1 MKEQILQ
8 LFTKLNKI
16 IEEKIET
23 GELNKDIK
31 FHSGI
36 IPNKKWK
43 YSSQEEE
50 RWYLWLCLVQK
61 WIRERHE
68 INIIIMH
75 NFSESW
81 GAEKEKYEYRIWD
94 YKNPIFNFKSIIL
107 SSYMEALEQ
116 AIFNSLQLIINLYE
130 KDKKN

>member
-36 IPNKKWK
+36 IPNKEWK

-61 WIRERHE
+61 WIQ
-68 INIIIMH
+68 
-75 NFSESW
+75 
-81 GAEKEKYEYRIWD
+81 EKYEIYITVFPGFGDEMWHMFHIESRE
-94 YKNPIFNFKSIIL
+94 YFYQPQNSL

-130 KDKKN
+130 KDKEN

>member
-1 MKEQILQ
+1 MKEQILI
-8 LFTKLNKI
+8 LFNKLNKI

-36 IPNKKWK
+36 IPNKEWK

-61 WIRERHE
+61 WVREKHNLIIE
-68 INIIIMH
+68 IHPVYINYSIGDSKLDCWITIIGSL
-75 NFSESW
+75 NNLD
-81 GAEKEKYEYRIWD
+81 KEF
-94 YKNPIFNFKSIIL
+94 P
-107 SSYMEALEQ
+107 SYMEALEQ

-130 KDKKN
+130 KDKEN

>member
-1 MKEQILQ
+1 MKEQILI
-8 LFTKLNKI
+8 LFNKLNKI

-61 WIRERHE
+61 WVREKHNLIIE
-68 INIIIMH
+68 IHPVYINYSIGDSKLDCWITIIGSL
-75 NFSESW
+75 NNLD
-81 GAEKEKYEYRIWD
+81 KEF
-94 YKNPIFNFKSIIL
+94 P
-107 SSYMEALEQ
+107 SYMEALEQ

-130 KDKKN
+130 KDKEN